1 MAHVCPMGS
10 LDVWKSRFMISGD
23 QCVEIMLLTK
33 KQMSSVEWLDIR
45 TYNDQCLLNIS
56 HHIYV
61 LFVNWSSD

>member
-1 MAHVCPMGS
+1 
-10 LDVWKSRFMISGD
+10 MISGD
-23 QCVEIMLLTK
+23 LCVKIMLVKK